1 MKYISDNVRSENII
15 NIVFVY
21 YKYVKAYM
29 KKHKLRGKKKELLK

>member
-21 YKYVKAYM
+21 YKHVKTYVK
-29 KKHKLRGKKKELLK
+29 KHIN

>member
-15 NIVFVY
+15 NIAFVY

-29 KKHKLRGKKKELLK
+29 KNI